1 MRSESVYKKWADFID
16 RNQYDF
22 IYVDW
27 QESGEYIQ
35 ANAYT
40 LINVIE
46 TINRLRDSNSDP
58 AVIIGHSMGGLVA
71 RYALKTMENNNK
83 IHNVGT
89 YVSYD
94 APHMGANVPMG
105 LLYGFHGLLKFLDDK
120 DVIDYLVKKYTD
132 VEKLIQIGKRFAY
145 STATQQMLVDYIDP
159 TGSKNNSVHF
169 QWQTELDNLGF
180 PNGDPGKDF

>member
-105 LLYGFHGLLKFLDDK
+105 LLYGFHGLLKF
-120 DVIDYLVKKYTD
+120 
-132 VEKLIQIGKRFAY
+132 
-145 STATQQMLVDYIDP
+145 
-159 TGSKNNSVHF
+159 
-169 QWQTELDNLGF
+169 
-180 PNGDPGKDF
+180 